1 VEITQLPFIL
11 YNTNMQFKI
20 SHELLTK
27 IVNYLASKPWNEVNN
42 LLIQIQSLVPEE
54 TTEHVE
60 E

>member
-1 VEITQLPFIL
+1 
-11 YNTNMQFKI
+11 MQFKI